1 MTEKTSHI
9 NTPDIQT
16 GIFAK
21 LISAAITVIAI
32 VTTPL
37 SAHGQ
42 AIRFANEAADTAR
55 ITRILV
61 DECKQKSPGNVER
74 LARQFIGTP
83 YAGGTLEHSPETLT
97 INLDSLDCTTFVET
111 VLALAYTAAENR
123 PSWRDFAYN
132 LRRMRYRNG
141 ETDGYASRLHY
152 PSAWVVDNVSRGN
165 LKELTGDLA
174 GVRYNVKTLDY
185 MSSHRDS
192 YAALTDSANFVAAK
206 RMESGFSN
214 HRYPVLKT
222 AQVKEKVL
230 LPVAKSGDVVMFTTS
245 AKGLDVSHMGI
256 LFFDGKNFR
265 FIHASQKAGKVIE
278 EPLTLSEYLKRH
290 RSEGIRIIRLTP
302 Y

>member
-1 MTEKTSHI
+1 MTKTASHI
-9 NTPDIQT
+9 NTPDT
-16 GIFAK
+16 HNGIFAK
-21 LISAAITVIAI
+21 FISAAIAVIAI
-32 VTTPL
+32 TASPL

-42 AIRFANEAADTAR
+42 AIRFANEASDTAR

-61 DECKQKSPGNVER
+61 DECKQKNPGNVER

-83 YAGGTLEHSPETLT
+83 YAAGTLEHSPETLT

-132 LRRMRYRNG
+132 LRRLRYRNG

-165 LKELTGDLA
+165 LKELTGDMA

-185 MSSHRDS
+185 MSSHSSS
-192 YAALTDSANFVAAK
+192 YAALADSANFAATK
-206 RMESGFSN
+206 HMESGFSN

-222 AQVKEKVL
+222 SQVKDKIL
-230 LPVAKSGDVVMFTTS
+230 LPVAKGGDVVMFTTS
-245 AKGLDVSHMGI
+245 VKGLDVSHMGI
-256 LFFDGKNFR
+256 LYFDGKNYR

-278 EPLTLSEYLKRH
+278 EPLTLSEYLKRQ
-290 RSEGIRIIRLTP
+290 RTEGIRIVRLTP